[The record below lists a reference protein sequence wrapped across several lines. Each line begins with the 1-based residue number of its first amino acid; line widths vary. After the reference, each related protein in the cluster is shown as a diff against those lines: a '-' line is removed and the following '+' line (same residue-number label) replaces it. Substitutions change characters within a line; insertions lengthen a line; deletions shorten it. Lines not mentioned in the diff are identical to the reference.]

1 MNQYDDYLPSEA
13 YDSDIPPQYDL
24 YTEEQQLR
32 SSLDRHIEEYRR
44 CGIEHAKRDREYY
57 VLKATKTLEL
67 KDQGM
72 PATVIAQVIK
82 GIEPVAAARE
92 KMLVAEVMTRAAL
105 EAVLSTKLQVKLVD
119 SQLQRE
125 YSTPQAGY

>member
-24 YTEEQQLR
+24 YVEERQLR
-32 SSLDRHIEEYRR
+32 SKLDALIDEYRR

-82 GIEPVAAARE
+82 GVEPVAEARE

>member
-1 MNQYDDYLPSEA
+1 MSQYDDYLPAEA
-13 YDSDIPPQYDL
+13 YEGYHAPQYDL
-24 YTEEQQLR
+24 YSEEQQLR
-32 SSLDRHIEEYRR
+32 TKLDECIEEYRR

-57 VLKATKTLEL
+57 VIKATKTLEL
-67 KDQGM
+67 KDDGM

-82 GIEPVAAARE
+82 GVESVAAARE
-92 KMLVAEVMTRAAL
+92 KMLVAETMTRAAL
-105 EAVLSTKLQVKLVD
+105 EAVMSTKLQIKLVE

>member
-1 MNQYDDYLPSEA
+1 MSKYDYLPSEA
-13 YDSDIPPQYDL
+13 YDSDAPPQYDL

-32 SSLDRHIEEYRR
+32 TSLDGYIEEYRR

-82 GIEPVAAARE
+82 GIEPVAEARE

-125 YSTPQAGY
+125 YATPQAGY

>member
-1 MNQYDDYLPSEA
+1 M
-13 YDSDIPPQYDL
+13 PPQMDL
-24 YTEEQQLR
+24 YVEERQLMAK
-32 SSLDRHIEEYRR
+32 LDEFIEEYRR

-57 VLKATKTLEL
+57 VLKARKTLEL
-67 KDQGM
+67 KDDGM
-72 PATVIAQVIK
+72 PATVISQVIK
-82 GIEPVAAARE
+82 GVGSVAEARE

-105 EAVLSTKLQVKLVD
+105 EAILSTKLQAKLVD

>member
-1 MNQYDDYLPSEA
+1 MNQYDDYMPPEA
-13 YDSDIPPQYDL
+13 YDDMPPQMDL
-24 YTEEQQLR
+24 YVEEQQLR
-32 SSLDRHIEEYRR
+32 AKLDEYIEEYRR

-57 VLKATKTLEL
+57 ILKAQKTLEL
-67 KDQGM
+67 KDDGM
-72 PATVIAQVIK
+72 PATVISQVIK
-82 GIEPVAAARE
+82 GVGSVAEARE

-105 EAVLSTKLQVKLVD
+105 EAVLSAKLQLKLVD

>member
-24 YTEEQQLR
+24 YVEERQLR
-32 SSLDRHIEEYRR
+32 SKLDALIDEYRR
-44 CGIEHAKRDREYY
+44 CGVEHAKRDREYY

-82 GIEPVAAARE
+82 GIEPVAEARE

-105 EAVLSTKLQVKLVD
+105 EAILSTKLQVKLVD
-119 SQLQRE
+119 GQLQRE

>member
-1 MNQYDDYLPSEA
+1 MDAYDDYS
-13 YDSDIPPQYDL
+13 PPQHDL
-24 YTEEQQLR
+24 YSEEQQLR
-32 SSLDRHIEEYRR
+32 ANLADYIKEYRR

-57 VLKATKTLEL
+57 VLKAEKTLEL
-67 KDQGM
+67 KDGGM

-105 EAVLSTKLQVKLVD
+105 EAVLSTKLQIKLVD
-119 SQLQRE
+119 GQLQRE
-125 YSTPQAGY
+125 WANPQAGM

>member
-1 MNQYDDYLPSEA
+1 MGQYDGYLPAEA
-13 YDSDIPPQYDL
+13 YDGYSPPQYDL

-32 SSLDRHIEEYRR
+32 ANLTEYIEEYRS

-57 VLKATKTLEL
+57 VIKAAKTLEL
-67 KDQGM
+67 KDDGV

-82 GIEPVAAARE
+82 GIEEVAEARE
-92 KMLVAEVMTRAAL
+92 KMLTAEVMTRAAL
-105 EAVLSTKLQVKLVD
+105 EAIMSTKLQIKLVE

-125 YSTPQAGY
+125 YASPQAGM

>member
-1 MNQYDDYLPSEA
+1 MNQYDDYMPPEA
-13 YDSDIPPQYDL
+13 YDDMPPQMDL
-24 YTEEQQLR
+24 YVEEQQLR
-32 SSLDRHIEEYRR
+32 AKLDEYIEEYRR

-57 VLKATKTLEL
+57 ILKAQETLEL
-67 KDQGM
+67 KDDGM
-72 PATVIAQVIK
+72 PATVISQVIK
-82 GIEPVAAARE
+82 GVGSVAEARE

-105 EAVLSTKLQVKLVD
+105 EAVLSAKLQLKLVD

>member
-1 MNQYDDYLPSEA
+1 MSQYDDYLPAEA
-13 YDSDIPPQYDL
+13 YEGDHAPQYDL
-24 YTEEQQLR
+24 YSEEQQLR
-32 SSLDRHIEEYRR
+32 ARLDEYIEEYRR

-57 VLKATKTLEL
+57 VIKATKTLEM
-67 KDQGM
+67 KDDGM

-82 GIEPVAAARE
+82 GVESVAAARE
-92 KMLVAEVMTRAAL
+92 KMLVAETMTRAAL
-105 EAVLSTKLQVKLVD
+105 EAVMSTKLQIKLVE

>member
-1 MNQYDDYLPSEA
+1 ME
-13 YDSDIPPQYDL
+13 YDL
-24 YTEEQQLR
+24 YSEEQRLR
-32 SSLDRHIEEYRR
+32 ARLGDYIGEYRR

-57 VLKATKTLEL
+57 VLKAAKTLEM
-67 KDQGM
+67 KDAGV

-82 GIEPVAAARE
+82 GEESVAAARE

-105 EAVLSTKLQVKLVD
+105 EAIMSTKLQIKLVD

-125 YSTPQAGY
+125 WSTPQAGY

>member
-1 MNQYDDYLPSEA
+1 MSQYDYLPSEA
-13 YDSDIPPQYDL
+13 YNSDTPPQYDL

-32 SSLDRHIEEYRR
+32 TSLDRYIEEYRR

-82 GIEPVAAARE
+82 GIEPVAEARE

-125 YSTPQAGY
+125 YATPQAGY

>member
-1 MNQYDDYLPSEA
+1 MKQHDEYYS
-13 YDSDIPPQYDL
+13 PPQYDL
-24 YTEEQQLR
+24 YTELQQLR
-32 SSLDRHIEEYRR
+32 AKLGEYIGEYRR

-57 VLKATKTLEL
+57 MLKAAKTLEL
-67 KDQGM
+67 KEEGM

-82 GIEPVAAARE
+82 GEESVAAARE
-92 KMLVAEVMTRAAL
+92 RMLVAEVMTRAAL

-125 YSTPQAGY
+125 WSTPQAGY

>member
-13 YDSDIPPQYDL
+13 YDTPPQYDL

-32 SSLDRHIEEYRR
+32 ASLDRHIEEYRR

-82 GIEPVAAARE
+82 GVEPVAEARE

-125 YSTPQAGY
+125 YSTPQAGM

>member
-1 MNQYDDYLPSEA
+1 MSQYDYLLSEA
-13 YDSDIPPQYDL
+13 YDTPPQYDL
-24 YTEEQQLR
+24 YTEEQHLR
-32 SSLDRHIEEYRR
+32 SSLDRHIDEYRR

-82 GIEPVAAARE
+82 GIEPVAEARE

-105 EAVLSTKLQVKLVD
+105 EAVLSTKLQAKLVD
-119 SQLQRE
+119 GQLQRE
-125 YSTPQAGY
+125 WANPQAGY

>member
-1 MNQYDDYLPSEA
+1 MSQYDDYLPAEA
-13 YDSDIPPQYDL
+13 YDGYSPPQYDL
-24 YTEEQQLR
+24 YSEEQQLR
-32 SSLDRHIEEYRR
+32 TKLDECIEEYRR

-57 VLKATKTLEL
+57 VIKATKTLEL
-67 KDQGM
+67 KDDGM

-82 GIEPVAAARE
+82 GVESVAAARE
-92 KMLVAEVMTRAAL
+92 KMLVAETMTRAAL
-105 EAVLSTKLQVKLVD
+105 EAVMSTKLQIKLVE

>member
-24 YTEEQQLR
+24 YVEERQLR
-32 SSLDRHIEEYRR
+32 SKLDALIDEYRR

>member
-1 MNQYDDYLPSEA
+1 MNQYDDYMPPEA
-13 YDSDIPPQYDL
+13 YDDIPPQMDL
-24 YTEEQQLR
+24 YVEERQLMAK
-32 SSLDRHIEEYRR
+32 LDEFIEEYRR

-57 VLKATKTLEL
+57 VLKARKTLEL
-67 KDQGM
+67 KDDGM
-72 PATVIAQVIK
+72 PATVISQVIK
-82 GIEPVAAARE
+82 GVGSVAEARE

-105 EAVLSTKLQVKLVD
+105 EAILSTKLQAKLVD

>member
-1 MNQYDDYLPSEA
+1 MNQYDDYMPPEA
-13 YDSDIPPQYDL
+13 YDDIPPQMDL
-24 YTEEQQLR
+24 YVEEQQLR
-32 SSLDRHIEEYRR
+32 AKLDEYIEEYRR

-57 VLKATKTLEL
+57 ILKAEKTLEL
-67 KDQGM
+67 KNDGM
-72 PATVIAQVIK
+72 PATVISQVIK
-82 GIEPVAAARE
+82 GVGSVAEARE

-105 EAVLSTKLQVKLVD
+105 EAVLSAKLQLKLVD